1 MRRTPSTTTSSVRLA
16 RTAACATTT
25 APSTTTSYSSS
36 SSFSTSTAL
45 ARSIRTPARRGFT
58 TTARA
63 LSAPN
68 RPAAG
73 PEPTRGAS
81 KLYPS
86 ADAAVADIQ
95 SGSTI
100 LSSGFGLCGVAET
113 LITALHRRGK
123 ASLHS
128 LTAVSNNAGVEG
140 KGGLSV
146 LTKEGQVT
154 RLVLSYLGS
163 NKALEQNY
171 LAGRIA
177 IELCPQG
184 TLAERLRAAGSGIPA
199 FFTATG
205 AHSLVQS
212 GQIPVRMDAA
222 GSGRVVESGTPRET
236 RIFDGK
242 TYLMERAL
250 GGDVAILRAW
260 KADKA
265 GNCVFR
271 YTTRTFGPI
280 MAKAARVTIVEAEH
294 IVEVGEIGP
303 MEIDLPGI
311 YVDRIVPA
319 TAEKKVEMLKLRE
332 QDAGAGGGA
341 AAESKAAK
349 SEAVLRRERIAR
361 RAAKELK
368 DGFYVNL
375 GVGIPT
381 LAPSFLPDGQK
392 VWLQSENGIL
402 GMGPYPTKDEVDPDI
417 INAGKETVT
426 LLPGAATFDSSESFG
441 MIRGGHVD
449 VSILGALQV
458 AANGD
463 LANYMIPGKVFKGM
477 GGAMD
482 LVSNPDQTKIVVAT
496 EHVAKDGSS
505 KVVDV
510 CTLPLTGARVVSTII
525 TDLCVFQVD
534 REVGGL
540 TLTELAPGVDVE
552 EVKAKTDARFKIAE
566 HLQSME

>member
-1 MRRTPSTTTSSVRLA
+1 MTTTNTANPIYIVKPSQHHHHHHHRLFSSLSPR
-16 RTAACATTT
+16 
-25 APSTTTSYSSS
+25 
-36 SSFSTSTAL
+36 
-45 ARSIRTPARRGFT
+45 RSASLTPE
-58 TTARA
+58 
-63 LSAPN
+63 
-68 RPAAG
+68 RP
-73 PEPTRGAS
+73 ES
-81 KLYPS
+81 KLYPD
-86 ADAAVADIQ
+86 ADTAVADVQ

-113 LITALHRRGK
+113 LITALHRRGRD
-123 ASLHS
+123 SLHS

-140 KGGLSV
+140 KGGLST
-146 LTKEGQVT
+146 LTKEGQVD

-163 NKALEQNY
+163 NKVLERKY
-171 LAGRIA
+171 LTGEIA

-184 TLAERLRAAGSGIPA
+184 TLAERIRCAGSGIPA

-205 AHSLVQS
+205 AHSLLQEGKIPHRLDAS
-212 GQIPVRMDAA
+212 GGVLEP
-222 GSGRVVESGTPRET
+222 GRRRET
-236 RIFDGK
+236 RVFDGK
-242 TYLMERAL
+242 TYLMETAL

-271 YTTRTFGPI
+271 YTTKAFGPI
-280 MAKAARVTIVEAEH
+280 MARAARLTIVEAES
-294 IVEVGEIGP
+294 IVEIGDIDP
-303 MEIDLPGI
+303 NDVDLPGI

-319 TAEKKVEMLKLRE
+319 TAEKVVELLKLRE
-332 QDAGAGGGA
+332 EKDGGDGGA
-341 AAESKAAK
+341 AAKAAASPAQEK
-349 SEAVLRRERIAR
+349 RNRIAR
-361 RAAKELK
+361 RAAKELRH
-368 DGFYVNL
+368 GYYVNL

-381 LAPSFLPDGQK
+381 LAPSFLPEGQK

-426 LLPGAATFDSSESFG
+426 LLPGAATFDSSESFT

-458 AANGD
+458 SASGD
-463 LANYMIPGKVFKGM
+463 LANFMIPGKVFKGM

-482 LVSNPDQTKIVVAT
+482 LVSNPDRTKIVVAT

-505 KVVDV
+505 KVVQV

-534 REVGGL
+534 RGVGKL
-540 TLTELAPGVDVE
+540 MLTEIAPGVEVD
-552 EVKAKTDARFKIAE
+552 EVKAKTDAKFAVADDLK
-566 HLQSME
+566 LME